1 MGGIVRGPK
10 SGFPA
15 MLHGNEMVIPL
26 SPDSL
31 LAELG
36 KKGSDQFASETK
48 TAQQESENISATT
61 LKDDLIRANEM
72 IAKVLTSKLDEVILK
87 LDTGN
92 QTSHKILRHSQ
103 V

>member
-1 MGGIVRGPK
+1 MGGLVRGPK

-36 KKGSDQFASETK
+36 KKTAEQYNSDTK
-48 TAQQESENISATT
+48 NEKQQNENISTT
-61 LKDDLIRANEM
+61 SLKDDLLRANEV
-72 IAKVLTSKLDEVILK
+72 IAKVLTNKLDEVILK
-87 LDTGN
+87 LDMGN
-92 QTSHKILRHSQ
+92 QTSNKILRHSQ